1 MKPLTVRKL
10 IDKHFSLEWCIENS
24 VAPLETRKEVNFA
37 DSKTSESVV
46 VAVGNISYLG
56 TIGDFIK
63 KRLADAGYNSVFIEK
78 EHQSLEQILEQ
89 AAGIRRI
96 EGESSESVSYD
107 EDALAA
113 ALQEVADN
121 SEGDISFD
129 FDEGDAEEETEAI
142 DDISVELLGDAIQ
155 RSAAQI
161 LIKAVKD
168 DASDIHIEPQEDNFR
183 VRLRQDG
190 VLNQFLSIP
199 KGAGVKLTA
208 CLKNMARMDIAE
220 RRAAQDG
227 RILRFF
233 EGSKLEFRVSVL
245 PGKYGEKTVLRVL
258 KSNPEMLDLDK
269 LIQDKSVLDQ
279 LRSIITQPFGIILV
293 VGPTGSGKSTTL
305 YSVLSELNT
314 GDNNIVTAEDPIE
327 YSLAGIN
334 QVQVLR
340 EKNQT
345 FATILRS
352 FLRQD
357 PDVMLIGET
366 RDPETAKASMEAA
379 QTGHLVLSTLHA
391 NNSAS
396 SVTRLLDM
404 GVPHYLMTS
413 SLLGVLAQRL
423 VRRLCPSCSEEH
435 EANEAEANLL
445 QVGPGTKIRKAHV
458 LTQEQR
464 ALAKQEGTL
473 CPKCQGK
480 GYKGRLGVYELM
492 PVNKEIKEAIKEGRT
507 SAEIEDA
514 AVQSGMKTLE
524 AYGRQL
530 VLDGLTSIADFQKL
544 VSMVNE

>member
-10 IDKHFSLEWCIENS
+10 IDEHFSLEWCLDNS
-24 VAPLETRKEVNFA
+24 VAPLETRKDATFGEDN
-37 DSKTSESVV
+37 KNNSVV
-46 VAVGNISYLG
+46 IAVGNIAYLG

-63 KRLADAGYNSVFIEK
+63 RRLADAGYNSIFVEKDHQNIET
-78 EHQSLEQILEQ
+78 LLNQ

-96 EGESSESVSYD
+96 EGETSDSVSYD

-113 ALQEVADN
+113 ALQEVSEN

-129 FDEGDAEEETEAI
+129 FDDGKDVEENEAI
-142 DDISVELLGDAIQ
+142 DDISAELLGDAIQ

-190 VLNQFLSIP
+190 VLNHFLSIP

-269 LIQDKSVLDQ
+269 LIQDKGVLDQ

-423 VRRLCPSCSEEH
+423 VRRLCPSCSETH
-435 EANEAEANLL
+435 AASDAEANLL
-445 QVGPGTKIRKAHV
+445 QVEPGTTIRKAKV

-464 ALAKQEGTL
+464 TLAKQEGTI

>member
-1 MKPLTVRKL
+1 
-10 IDKHFSLEWCIENS
+10 
-24 VAPLETRKEVNFA
+24 
-37 DSKTSESVV
+37 
-46 VAVGNISYLG
+46 
-56 TIGDFIK
+56 
-63 KRLADAGYNSVFIEK
+63 
-78 EHQSLEQILEQ
+78 
-89 AAGIRRI
+89 
-96 EGESSESVSYD
+96 
-107 EDALAA
+107 
-113 ALQEVADN
+113 
-121 SEGDISFD
+121 
-129 FDEGDAEEETEAI
+129 
-142 DDISVELLGDAIQ
+142 
-155 RSAAQI
+155 
-161 LIKAVKD
+161 
-168 DASDIHIEPQEDNFR
+168 
-183 VRLRQDG
+183 
-190 VLNQFLSIP
+190 
-199 KGAGVKLTA
+199 
-208 CLKNMARMDIAE
+208 MARMDIAE

-269 LIQDKSVLDQ
+269 LIQDKGVLDQ

-423 VRRLCPSCSEEH
+423 VRRLCPSCSETH
-435 EANEAEANLL
+435 AASDAEANLL
-445 QVGPGTKIRKAHV
+445 QVEPGTTIRKAKV

-464 ALAKQEGTL
+464 TLAKQEGTI

>member
-1 MKPLTVRKL
+1 MNPPVVRRL

-24 VAPLETRKEVNFA
+24 VVPLETRKEVCFA
-37 DSKTSESVV
+37 ESQTGDSVV
-46 VAVGNISYLG
+46 VAVANISYLG
-56 TIGDFIK
+56 TIGGFIK
-63 KRLADAGYNSVFIEK
+63 KRLADAGYNSIFIEK
-78 EHQSLEQILEQ
+78 DHETLEQILEQ
-89 AAGIRRI
+89 AAGTRRI
-96 EGESSESVSYD
+96 EGETSDSVSYD
-107 EDALAA
+107 EEALAA
-113 ALQEVADN
+113 ALQEVSGD
-121 SEGDISFD
+121 SERDISFD
-129 FDEGDAEEETEAI
+129 FEDSEIDEIEAI
-142 DDISVELLGDAIQ
+142 DDMSADLLGDAIQ

-161 LIKAVKD
+161 LIRAVKE

-190 VLNQFLSIP
+190 ILNQFLSIP

-233 EGSKLEFRVSVL
+233 EGNKLEFRVSVL

-258 KSNPEMLDLDK
+258 KSNAEMLDLDK
-269 LIQDKSVLDQ
+269 LIQDKAVLEQ

-423 VRRLCPSCSEEH
+423 VRRLCTSCSEID
-435 EANEAEANLL
+435 EASEVETNLL
-445 QVGPGTKIRKAHV
+445 QVEPGTTIRKAKV

-464 ALAKQEGTL
+464 TLAKQEGTL

-480 GYKGRLGVYELM
+480 GYKGRVGVYELM
-492 PVNKEIKEAIKEGRT
+492 QVNKEIKDAIKKGRS

-530 VLDGLTSIADFQKL
+530 VLDGLTSIAEFQKL

>member
-1 MKPLTVRKL
+1 LNPPVVRRL

-24 VAPLETRKEVNFA
+24 VVPLETRKEICLTEKRA
-37 DSKTSESVV
+37 SDSVV
-46 VAVGNISYLG
+46 VAVANVGYLG
-56 TIGDFIK
+56 TIGGFIK
-63 KRLADAGYNSVFIEK
+63 KRLADAGYNAIFIE
-78 EHQSLEQILEQ
+78 EDYEVLEQILEQ
-89 AAGIRRI
+89 AAGLRRI
-96 EGESSESVSYD
+96 EGETSDSVSYD
-107 EDALAA
+107 EEALAA
-113 ALQEVADN
+113 ALQEV
-121 SEGDISFD
+121 SEDSESDISFD
-129 FDEGDAEEETEAI
+129 FEDGEDLEENAAI
-142 DDISVELLGDAIQ
+142 DDMSAELLGDAIQ

-168 DASDIHIEPQEDNFR
+168 DASDIHIEPQEENFR

-190 VLNQFLSIP
+190 VLNHFLSIP

-233 EGSKLEFRVSVL
+233 EGNKLEFRVSVL

-258 KSNPEMLDLDK
+258 KSNTEMLDLDK
-269 LIQDKSVLDQ
+269 LIQDKGVLGQ

-334 QVQVLR
+334 QVQILR

-423 VRRLCPSCSEEH
+423 VRSLCTSCSQEH
-435 EANEAEANLL
+435 KANEAEANLL
-445 QVGPGTKIRKAHV
+445 QVEPGTTIRKAKV
-458 LTQEQR
+458 LSQEQR
-464 ALAKQEGTL
+464 TLAKQEGTL

-492 PVNKEIKEAIKEGRT
+492 PVNKEIKDAIKEGRS
-507 SAEIEDA
+507 SAEIETA

-530 VLDGLTSIADFQKL
+530 VLDGLTSIAEFQKL

>member
-1 MKPLTVRKL
+1 MKPPVVRRL
-10 IDKHFSLEWCIENS
+10 IDKHFSLEWCIDNS
-24 VAPLETRKEVNFA
+24 VVPLETRKEAYFTE
-37 DSKTSESVV
+37 SKTSDSVV
-46 VAVGNISYLG
+46 VAVANIGYLG
-56 TIGDFIK
+56 TIGEFIK
-63 KRLADAGYNSVFIEK
+63 KRLADAGFNSIFIEK
-78 EHQSLEQILEQ
+78 DHATLEQILEQ
-89 AAGIRRI
+89 AAGMRRI
-96 EGESSESVSYD
+96 EGESSDSVSYD
-107 EDALAA
+107 EEALAA
-113 ALQEVADN
+113 ALQEVSED

-129 FDEGDAEEETEAI
+129 FEDSKTEEIEAI
-142 DDISVELLGDAIQ
+142 DDMSADLLGDAIQ

-168 DASDIHIEPQEDNFR
+168 DASDIHIEPQEENFR

-199 KGAGVKLTA
+199 KGAGIKLTA

-233 EGSKLEFRVSVL
+233 EGNKLEFRVSVL

-258 KSNPEMLDLDK
+258 KSNPEMLNLDK
-269 LIQDKSVLDQ
+269 LIKDKGVLDQ

-379 QTGHLVLSTLHA
+379 QTGHLVLTTLHA

-423 VRRLCPSCSEEH
+423 VRRLCSFCSQEH

-445 QVGPGTKIRKAHV
+445 QVEPGTTIRKAKV

-464 ALAKQEGTL
+464 SLAKQEGTI

-492 PVNKEIKEAIKEGRT
+492 PVNKEIKEAIKEGLS

>member
-10 IDKHFSLEWCIENS
+10 IDQHFSLEWCIDNS
-24 VAPLETRKEVNFA
+24 VAPLETRKDASFEENET
-37 DSKTSESVV
+37 KNSVV
-46 VAVGNISYLG
+46 VAVGNIAYLG
-56 TIGDFIK
+56 TIGEFIK
-63 KRLADAGYNSVFIEK
+63 RRLADAGLNSVFIEK
-78 EHQSLEQILEQ
+78 DHGSLEKILQQ
-89 AAGIRRI
+89 AASIRRI
-96 EGESSESVSYD
+96 EGETSESVSYD

-113 ALQEVADN
+113 ALMEVAEGE
-121 SEGDISFD
+121 EGDIDFD
-129 FDEGDAEEETEAI
+129 FDEGDEIEESEVI
-142 DDISVELLGDAIQ
+142 DDIATELLGDAIQ

-168 DASDIHIEPQEDNFR
+168 DASDIHIEPQENNFR

-190 VLNQFLSIP
+190 VLNHFLNVP
-199 KGAGVKLTA
+199 RGAGIKLTA

-233 EGSKLEFRVSVL
+233 EGKKLEFRVSVL

-269 LIQDKSVLDQ
+269 LIQDKAVLQ
-279 LRSIITQPFGIILV
+279 ELRSIITQPFGIILV

-423 VRRLCPSCSEEH
+423 VRKICPSCSTEIEVT
-435 EANEAEANLL
+435 EAEANVL
-445 QVGPGTKIRKAHV
+445 QVDIGTKIRKAKV
-458 LTQEQR
+458 LNQEER
-464 ALAKQEGTL
+464 TLAKQEGTL
-473 CPKCQGK
+473 CTKCQGK

-492 PVNKEIKEAIKEGRT
+492 PMSKDIKDAIKEGRT
-507 SAEIEDA
+507 SAEIENT
-514 AVQSGMKTLE
+514 AVASGMKTLE

-530 VLDGLTSIADFQKL
+530 VLDGLTSVADFQKL

>member
-1 MKPLTVRKL
+1 M
-10 IDKHFSLEWCIENS
+10 
-24 VAPLETRKEVNFA
+24 
-37 DSKTSESVV
+37 
-46 VAVGNISYLG
+46 
-56 TIGDFIK
+56 
-63 KRLADAGYNSVFIEK
+63 
-78 EHQSLEQILEQ
+78 
-89 AAGIRRI
+89 
-96 EGESSESVSYD
+96 
-107 EDALAA
+107 
-113 ALQEVADN
+113 QEVADN

-129 FDEGDAEEETEAI
+129 FDESDEAEETEVI
-142 DDISVELLGDAIQ
+142 DDISAELLGDAIQ

-168 DASDIHIEPQEDNFR
+168 DASDIHIEPQENNFR

-423 VRRLCPSCSEEH
+423 VRALPSCSEEH

-445 QVGPGTKIRKAHV
+445 QVEPEPKSESKRAHARAAHTSNKREHFARSAKA
-458 LTQEQR
+458 
-464 ALAKQEGTL
+464 K
-473 CPKCQGK
+473 
-480 GYKGRLGVYELM
+480 
-492 PVNKEIKEAIKEGRT
+492 AIKGGSACT
-507 SAEIEDA
+507 S
-514 AVQSGMKTLE
+514 
-524 AYGRQL
+524 
-530 VLDGLTSIADFQKL
+530 
-544 VSMVNE
+544 

>member
-1 MKPLTVRKL
+1 VKPLTVRKL
-10 IDKHFSLEWCIENS
+10 IDDHFSLEWCLDNS
-24 VAPLETRKEVNFA
+24 VAPLETRRDATFGAENTKN
-37 DSKTSESVV
+37 SVV
-46 VAVGNISYLG
+46 VAVGNIAYLG

-63 KRLADAGYNSVFIEK
+63 QRLADAGYNSIFVEK
-78 EHQSLEQILEQ
+78 DHESLEAILNQ

-96 EGESSESVSYD
+96 EGETSDSVSYD

-113 ALQEVADN
+113 ALQEVAEN

-129 FDEGDAEEETEAI
+129 FDEGEEAEESEAI
-142 DDISVELLGDAIQ
+142 DDISAELLGDAIQ

-233 EGSKLEFRVSVL
+233 EGNKLEFRVSVL

-269 LIQDKSVLDQ
+269 LIQDKAVLKE

-435 EANEAEANLL
+435 EASEAEANLL
-445 QVGPGTKIRKAHV
+445 QVEPGTKIRKANV

>member
-10 IDKHFSLEWCIENS
+10 IDQHFSLEWCVNNS
-24 VAPLETRKEVNFA
+24 VVPLETRKEVSFENNE
-37 DSKTSESVV
+37 SKESIVI
-46 VAVGNISYLG
+46 AVGNIAYLG

-63 KRLADAGYNSVFIEK
+63 RRLIDAGYNSIFIERDIA
-78 EHQSLEQILEQ
+78 SLESILQQ

-96 EGESSESVSYD
+96 EGETSESISYD
-107 EDALAA
+107 EEALAA
-113 ALQEVADN
+113 ALQEVADS
-121 SEGDISFD
+121 SEGEIEFD
-129 FDEGDAEEETEAI
+129 FDDGEDTIEEEII

-168 DASDIHIEPQEDNFR
+168 DASDIHIEPQEDDYR

-190 VLNQFLSIP
+190 VLNQFIKIP
-199 KGAGVKLTA
+199 RGAGIKLTA

-233 EGSKLEFRVSVL
+233 EGNKLEFRVSVL
-245 PGKYGEKTVLRVL
+245 PGKYGEKTVMRVL
-258 KSNPEMLDLDK
+258 KSDPGMLDLDK
-269 LIQDKSVLDQ
+269 LIQNKGVLEQ
-279 LRSIITQPFGIILV
+279 LRSIIKQPFGIILV

-305 YSVLSELNT
+305 YSVLNELNT

-423 VRRLCPSCSEEH
+423 VRRICPSCATDHQVSPEE
-435 EANEAEANLL
+435 A
-445 QVGPGTKIRKAHV
+445 GV
-458 LTQEQR
+458 LGIEIGSTIKKPLVLSQEQR
-464 ALAKQEGTL
+464 TLAKQEGKL
-473 CPKCQGK
+473 CSYCGGK

-492 PVNKEIKEAIKEGRT
+492 PVGKEIKEAIKDGKT
-507 SAEIEDA
+507 SAEIETI
-514 AVQSGMKTLE
+514 AVNCGMKTLE

-530 VLDGLTSIADFQKL
+530 LSQGLTSVTEYQKL

>member
-1 MKPLTVRKL
+1 MKPLTIRRL
-10 IDKHFSLEWCIENS
+10 IDKHFSLEWCSQNT
-24 VAPLETRKEVNFA
+24 VVPLEVRKEASFGTDGGN
-37 DSKTSESVV
+37 ESIL
-46 VAVGNISYLG
+46 VAVGNIAYLA
-56 TIGDFIK
+56 TIGSFIK
-63 KRLADAGYNSVFIEK
+63 SRLADAGYKALFVEKDLQFIENTL
-78 EHQSLEQILEQ
+78 QQ
-89 AAGIRRI
+89 AANIRRI
-96 EGESSESVSYD
+96 EGETSDSVSYD
-107 EDALAA
+107 EEALAA
-113 ALQEVADN
+113 ALQEVTDS
-121 SEGDISFD
+121 SEGEISFD
-129 FDEGDAEEETEAI
+129 FDDEGEELENEII
-142 DDISVELLGDAIQ
+142 DDIAVELLGDAIQ

-168 DASDIHIEPQEDNFR
+168 DASDIHIEPQEDDYR

-190 VLNQFLSIP
+190 VLNQFIKIP
-199 KGAGVKLTA
+199 RGAGVKLTA

-258 KSNPEMLDLDK
+258 KSDPGMLDLDK
-269 LIQDKSVLDQ
+269 LIQNKNVLKQ

-305 YSVLSELNT
+305 YSVLNELNT
-314 GDNNIVTAEDPIE
+314 GNNNIVTAEDPIE

-423 VRRLCPSCSEEH
+423 VRKICPSCGQDH
-435 EANEAEANLL
+435 EINADEAEVLGMEAG
-445 QVGPGTKIRKAHV
+445 QKIKKPLV
-458 LTQEQR
+458 LSQEQQT
-464 ALAKQEGTL
+464 LAKQEGTL
-473 CPKCQGK
+473 CPTCRGK

-492 PVNKEIKEAIKEGRT
+492 PLTKEIKEAIKEGKT
-507 SAEIEDA
+507 SAEIEA
-514 AVQSGMKTLE
+514 IAVGCGMKTLE
-524 AYGRQL
+524 AYGKQL
-530 VLDGLTSIADFQKL
+530 VSEGLTSASEYRKL
-544 VSMVNE
+544 VSMVND

>member
-1 MKPLTVRKL
+1 
-10 IDKHFSLEWCIENS
+10 
-24 VAPLETRKEVNFA
+24 
-37 DSKTSESVV
+37 
-46 VAVGNISYLG
+46 
-56 TIGDFIK
+56 
-63 KRLADAGYNSVFIEK
+63 
-78 EHQSLEQILEQ
+78 
-89 AAGIRRI
+89 
-96 EGESSESVSYD
+96 
-107 EDALAA
+107 
-113 ALQEVADN
+113 
-121 SEGDISFD
+121 
-129 FDEGDAEEETEAI
+129 
-142 DDISVELLGDAIQ
+142 
-155 RSAAQI
+155 
-161 LIKAVKD
+161 
-168 DASDIHIEPQEDNFR
+168 
-183 VRLRQDG
+183 
-190 VLNQFLSIP
+190 
-199 KGAGVKLTA
+199 
-208 CLKNMARMDIAE
+208 MARMDIAE

-227 RILRFF
+227 RILRYF
-233 EGSKLEFRVSVL
+233 EGNKLEFRVSVL

-258 KSNPEMLDLDK
+258 KSDPGMLDLDK
-269 LIQDKSVLDQ
+269 LIQNKNVLNQ

-305 YSVLSELNT
+305 YSVLNELNT

-423 VRRLCPSCSEEH
+423 VRKICPSCGQDH
-435 EANEAEANLL
+435 EINADEAEVLGMEAG
-445 QVGPGTKIRKAHV
+445 QKIKKPLV
-458 LTQEQR
+458 LSQEQQT
-464 ALAKQEGTL
+464 LAKKEGTL
-473 CPKCQGK
+473 CPTCEGK

-492 PVNKEIKEAIKEGRT
+492 PVAKEIKEAIKEGKT
-507 SAEIEDA
+507 SAEIEA
-514 AVQSGMKTLE
+514 IAVECGMKTLE
-524 AYGRQL
+524 AYGKQL
-530 VLDGLTSIADFQKL
+530 VSEGLTSASEYRKL
-544 VSMVNE
+544 VSMVND